1 MRGVCVIGLG
11 LIGGSIL
18 RAADRAGRATW
29 GATTSE
35 GDAAAAEHEG
45 FVVLEVETALQ
56 RAAAEDALVV
66 LATPMDAL
74 RQVGRLIAWHAP
86 EALVTDVCSVRQP
99 ATQELRSLLPGARH
113 AGSHPMAGTAES
125 GYAAGSGELFDG
137 AAWAVTTEDD
147 TDTGAWRAAVE
158 LALDCGAQVV
168 PTSDAAHDAAVARV
182 SHLPHVF
189 AAALAATA
197 ADGGPLALSLTGGS
211 FRDGTR
217 VAGSDPAFVTTMT
230 EGNRAALLDA
240 LDDALGR
247 LGAARGALA
256 STGSLKS
263 TVESGHAA
271 RRSWHELHT
280 SEHVRRNVSL
290 TSPGAL
296 GRLRD
301 LGEHGARVVGLDA
314 TEASVEVPK

>member
-35 GDAAAAEHEG
+35 ADAAAAEHEG
-45 FVVLEVETALQ
+45 VTVLEAETALQ

-66 LATPMDAL
+66 LATPMGAL
-74 RQVGRLIAWHAP
+74 RQVGRLLAWHAP

-125 GYAAGSGELFDG
+125 GYAAGSAELFDG

-147 TDTGAWRAAVE
+147 TDITAWRAAVE

-168 PTSDAAHDAAVARV
+168 PASDAAHDAAVARV
-182 SHLPHVF
+182 SHLSHVF

-197 ADGGPLALSLTGGS
+197 ADGGPLALSLAGGS

-217 VAGSDPAFVTTMT
+217 VAGSDPALVTAMT
-230 EGNRAALLDA
+230 EGNREALLDA

-271 RRSWHELHT
+271 RRSWHELLT

-290 TSPGAL
+290 TSPGIL
-296 GRLRD
+296 GRLRE
-301 LGEHGARVVGLDA
+301 LGERGARVVGLDA
-314 TEASVEVPK
+314 GEATVEMPN